1 MSEEKKLPERVWCN
15 LYTNNDDST
24 KGRYHYYTFETEE
37 ASHQWRR
44 LANYVCTATFVPESS
59 LAAAR
64 EEGRM
69 QGVAQMEKEMLE
81 GSLKILPETFAFDGL
96 RNDLK
101 ERIRAAASRAGG
113 GK

>member
-64 EEGRM
+64 EEGLEIAARIATEHALEN
-69 QGVAQMEKEMLE
+69 GPSENHEM
-81 GSLKILPETFAFDGL
+81 GGHAIAAK
-96 RNDLK
+96 
-101 ERIRAAASRAGG
+101 IRAATKGIP
-113 GK
+113 

>member
-69 QGVAQMEKEMLE
+69 AGRAEAIQQAK
-81 GSLKILPETFAFDGL
+81 D
-96 RNDLK
+96 
-101 ERIRAAASRAGG
+101 RIRKRAIR
-113 GK
+113 KP